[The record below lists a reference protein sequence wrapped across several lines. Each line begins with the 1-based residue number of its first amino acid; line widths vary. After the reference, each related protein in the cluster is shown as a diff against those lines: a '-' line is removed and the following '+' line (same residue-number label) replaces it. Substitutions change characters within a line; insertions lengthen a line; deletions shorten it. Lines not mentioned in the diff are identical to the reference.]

1 MAVQPAGFSPS
12 DYADVVLEVNAAYPL
27 VGVGGEGEAFS
38 YLMRKDAPRDMTIL
52 NKITGSD
59 SIKVQGGDTCK
70 FDVVYK
76 ESGTASF
83 VLYDQTYSPSIVNVL
98 KQGNVPWR
106 LANVNW
112 TVSEHEIDVC
122 RGPQLVHK
130 LAGFLKPR
138 RAASQMDMAL
148 LILDDFWATPDGTS
162 MTRPLD
168 VAHWMVPIN
177 TVQVAATGTLGVD
190 VAGAFQGGLPL
201 VSSDG
206 TEATGSLGFTD
217 VAGIDPGTF
226 VVTSGWNDDTYA
238 RFRNWNAQWPDSG
251 GEYTDT
257 AEERISKAWRHL
269 QFVSPPTVL
278 DYNTPPF
285 NNITINSNETTIQS
299 MERRLRQQNDQVGFT
314 LARFA
319 GKATVLS
326 IPVTWEPALDTY
338 DSARGYYPTYL
349 INWAH
354 FHFAVRE
361 GKVFKEQSFP
371 SNAFQPNLVTTHTFL
386 EYQTIVGD
394 RQKVGAVLSYVA

>member
-1 MAVQPAGFSPS
+1 MTVQAAGWSPS
-12 DYADVVLEVNAAYPL
+12 DYADAVMEVNAAFPL
-27 VGVGGEGEAFS
+27 VGSGGERGAFS

-52 NKITGSD
+52 NKITGPD

-112 TVSEHEIDVC
+112 TVSEHELDVC
-122 RGPQLVHK
+122 RGPELVHK
-130 LAGFLKPR
+130 MAGVTEPR
-138 RAASQMDMAL
+138 RASSQMDMAL
-148 LILDDFWATPDGTS
+148 LILDDFWAAPDPDS
-162 MTRPLD
+162 LTRPLNL
-168 VAHWMVPIN
+168 AHWLVPI
-177 TVQVAATGTLGVD
+177 TTTQVGDTGTVGCD
-190 VAGAFQGGLPL
+190 VAGAFQGGI
-201 VSSDG
+201 
-206 TEATGSLGFTD
+206 ATGFTD
-217 VAGIDPGTF
+217 VAGINPGAYVDTTGF
-226 VVTSGWNDDTYA
+226 DDDTYA
-238 RFRNWNAQWPDSG
+238 RYRCWNAQWPDSG

-285 NNITINSNETTIQS
+285 NNITIHSNETTIQS

-326 IPVTWEPALDTY
+326 IPTTWEPALDTY
-338 DSARGYYPTYL
+338 DAARGYYPTYL

-371 SNAFQPNLVTTHTFL
+371 SNAFQPNLVTTHVFT